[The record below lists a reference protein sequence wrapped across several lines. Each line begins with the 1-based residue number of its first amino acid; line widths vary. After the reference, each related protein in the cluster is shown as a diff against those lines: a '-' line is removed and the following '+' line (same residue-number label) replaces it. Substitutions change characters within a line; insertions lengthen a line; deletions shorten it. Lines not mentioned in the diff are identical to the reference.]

1 MYIHLRSNL
10 ASSLR
15 LTLGLIAYFGE
26 KRKKNP
32 EHYSKEIILCLLKTV
47 DLWVSLEYF
56 KTDANSD

>member
-10 ASSLR
+10 ALSLR

-26 KRKKNP
+26 KKKNP